1 VDLSLTA
8 EQLDLRDTAQRF
20 LRDEITPQLI
30 IAEVRAD
37 TAVDRGLWTALAD
50 MGWLAMTTPGDRG
63 GVGASAT
70 DAGVLFE
77 ELGRGPALG
86 PIFQSGVLAP
96 AILAALPSS
105 DLVER
110 AAGPLMNGDEIAT
123 VILAAH
129 RGLPAARG
137 TVDVVLDGTTL
148 RGRARFVPEARNAT
162 HAVVVVPTGSSSGA
176 LVCAYVSLSTPG
188 VTIAPHNGFAAR
200 QYAVEFDNV
209 RVDPSSVVSIAPDA
223 ESAVVDA
230 ILRSIPALCAFQVGS
245 SEAVYEMS
253 RTYSR
258 ERVQF
263 GRPIGNYQRV
273 QDHVIEIAN
282 AMDSARWVTY
292 YALSKLDLEPDTLPR
307 EAIHVAKSAT
317 AEGHLEACN
326 RAHEVHAG
334 IGTDMKYGLPVHT
347 FASRGLYA
355 YLGDPAWH
363 RARLASL
370 LGIRVNGSQSR

>member
-8 EQLDLRDTAQRF
+8 EQNELRDTTQRF
-20 LRDEITPQLI
+20 LRDEVTLERI
-30 IAEVRAD
+30 IAEARAD
-37 TAVDRGLWTALAD
+37 TPVDRGLWTALAD
-50 MGWLAMTTPGDRG
+50 MGWLGMTTPADQG

-96 AILAALPSS
+96 AILSALPSA
-105 DLVER
+105 DLLER
-110 AAGPLMNGDEIAT
+110 AGGPLMNGDEIAT
-123 VILAAH
+123 VILAGE
-129 RGLPAARG
+129 RGLPGARG
-137 TVDVVLDGTTL
+137 TVELVLDGTTL
-148 RGRARFVPEARNAT
+148 RGRARFVPEARSAT
-162 HAVVVVPTGSSSGA
+162 HAVVVVPTGGASGTLA
-176 LVCAYVSLSTPG
+176 CAYVSLSAPG
-188 VTIAPHNGFAAR
+188 VTVVQHTGFAAR
-200 QYAVEFDNV
+200 QYIVEFDGV
-209 RVDPSSVVSIAPDA
+209 QLDAASVAAVAPEA
-223 ESAVVDA
+223 VSAVVDA
-230 ILRSIPALCAFQVGS
+230 TLRCIPVLCAFQVGS
-245 SEAVYEMS
+245 CGAVYEMS
-253 RTYSR
+253 RVYSR

-292 YALSKLDLEPDTLPR
+292 YAFSKLDLEPDTLPC

-370 LGIRVNGSQSR
+370 LGIRVNGSRPR